1 LQKNGT
7 PPLATLRLKDSEKK
21 VRKGLAAD
29 LIAV

>member
-1 LQKNGT
+1 LGT
-7 PPLATLRLKDSEKK
+7 PAQETMGPKDSEKK